1 MKQNL
6 LTEQQAADYLEVS
19 PRYLQYKRSAGG
31 GPKFVKLSHRCV
43 RYTQGSLDNHIESK
57 VVDSTSS
64 QD

>member
-19 PRYLQYKRSAGG
+19 PRYLQYKRAVGG

-43 RYTQGSLDNHIESK
+43 RYTQDSLDYHVESK
-57 VVDSTSS
+57 IVESTSEGK
-64 QD
+64 